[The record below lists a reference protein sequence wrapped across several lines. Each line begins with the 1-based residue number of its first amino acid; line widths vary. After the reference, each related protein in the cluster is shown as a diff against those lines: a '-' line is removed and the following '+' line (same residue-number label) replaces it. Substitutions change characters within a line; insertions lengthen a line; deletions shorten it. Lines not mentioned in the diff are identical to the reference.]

1 MAAGTVIIGTGQ
13 AGFQTAASLR
23 AEGYQEPITLIGE
36 EPEIP
41 YQRPPLS
48 KGFALGSQDLES
60 IELRPRKFYR
70 DHDIH
75 LLVSQRVTE
84 VERTARFVAL
94 ASGSRVPFDKLV
106 LAVGARNR
114 LLPVKGAETGGV
126 LYLRSFAE
134 ALVVKERLKSAQ
146 EVVVIGGGFVGLEL
160 AAVACSLGKSVT
172 ILEALPRLMSRA
184 VAPIIS
190 EFYRELHAGKGVRV
204 FCGAYVSEIAGSGGA
219 VREVALSDGRRYPA
233 DLVLVGIGVVPNV
246 ELARDAGLRISNG
259 IAVDENLRTDDDNI
273 FAIGDCAE
281 HPCVF
286 AGARVRLE
294 SVQNAADQ
302 AQCVAAAIAGRP
314 DRYRALPW
322 FWTDQF
328 DIKLQMAGISQG
340 HDRIAT
346 RGEPGSRKLSVFYF
360 REDRLVAIDSINRPL
375 DHMIGRKLLATGVP
389 LTPAQAAD
397 ESIDLKKLERAFA
410 EHRNP
415 PAGHQNPG

>member
-1 MAAGTVIIGTGQ
+1 MAAGTVIVGTGQ

-23 AEGYQEPITLIGE
+23 AEGYQDPITLIGE
-36 EPEIP
+36 EPQIP

-48 KGFALGSQDLES
+48 KGFAMGSQDLDS
-60 IELRPRKFYR
+60 IELRPRKFYEN
-70 DHDIH
+70 HDIN
-75 LLVSQRVTE
+75 LVVGERVAA
-84 VERTARFVAL
+84 VERSERFVAL
-94 ASGSRVPFDKLV
+94 ASGSRVPFQDLV

-114 LLPVKGAETGGV
+114 SLPVKGAELDGV
-126 LYLRSFAE
+126 LYLRSLAE
-134 ALVVKERLKSAQ
+134 ALVMKERLKSAQ
-146 EVVVIGGGFVGLEL
+146 AIVVIGGGFVGLEL

-190 EFYRELHAGKGVRV
+190 EFYRELHAGKGVKV

-259 IAVDENLRTDDDNI
+259 IAVDENLQTDDEHI

-286 AGARVRLE
+286 AGARIRLE

-302 AQCVAAAIAGRP
+302 AQCVATAIAGRP

-340 HDRIAT
+340 HDRVVT
-346 RGEPGSRKLSVFYF
+346 RGDAQSRKLSVFYF
-360 REDRLVAIDSINRPL
+360 REDQLVGIDSINRPL
-375 DHMIGRKLLATGVP
+375 DHMIGRKLLAAGVP
-389 LTPAQAAD
+389 LTPAEAAD
-397 ESIDLKKLERAFA
+397 ENVDLKKLEHTFRENAD
-410 EHRNP
+410 R
-415 PAGHQNPG
+415 PAGH